1 MRFRPVRTCLCSW
14 LAAALLTC
22 SATTSTRAASVPSW
36 LTGVNLS
43 GGELNWPQNRLG
55 WNYVYPSA
63 TEIKYYSSKG
73 FKLFRIPLLTGR
85 ILSGSMSTEGGGADW
100 KALTTLIAQ
109 AAALNA
115 WVIVDMHQ
123 FGTMPSGL
131 VGHDAAATADFVVAW
146 SEIAKRLKGTP
157 NVIFG
162 LMNEPNKQ
170 TAAEWLSGA
179 NAAIAAIRK
188 AGAMQLILVP
198 GSYWDG
204 AWTWTSSDNGTV
216 MAAIKDPSN
225 NYAVEVHQ
233 YLDRYS
239 TGTVPDVVKGNG
251 KTSLAAFT
259 AWARAH
265 HVKGFL
271 GEFGF
276 AASADALAEGQDI
289 LAYLA
294 ANKDVWRGWTY
305 WAGGPWWG
313 NYMFSVEPANGVDK
327 PQMSLLSKY
336 K

>member
-1 MRFRPVRTCLCSW
+1 MRLRLVRTGLCGCLTAVM
-14 LAAALLTC
+14 LACGVMT
-22 SATTSTRAASVPSW
+22 SAQAASIPSW

-55 WNYVYPSA
+55 WNYVYPTQA
-63 TEIKYYSSKG
+63 ELNYYSSKG
-73 FKLFRIPLLTGR
+73 FKLFRVPLLTGR
-85 ILSGSMSTEGGGADW
+85 ILSQSMSTDGGGRDW
-100 KALTTLIAQ
+100 KALMALINQ
-109 AAALNA
+109 AAAMKS
-115 WVIVDMHQ
+115 WVIVDIHQ

-131 VGHDAAATADFVVAW
+131 VGHDAAASADFVVAW
-146 SEIAKRLKGTP
+146 SELAKRLKGTP

-170 TAAEWLSGA
+170 TATEWLSSA

-188 AGAMQLILVP
+188 AGATQLILVP

-204 AWTWTSSDNGTV
+204 AWTWTSSDNGSV
-216 MAAIKDPSN
+216 MAGIKDPSN

-276 AASADALAEGQDI
+276 ATSADAMAEGKDM

-327 PQMSLLSKY
+327 PQMNLLAKY